1 MKMQELIGEF
11 RDEMPKLAVATD
23 VSRKA
28 AMRMKILFDD
38 FDKCSSQE
46 AKDALVEAVRTAMR
60 EFTAAF
66 TDAEVG
72 VERLAKLN
80 AEYTRVLGPR
90 PKKAPKE
97 NPNQM
102 KLPLEGV

>member
-11 RDEMPKLAVATD
+11 RDETPKLVAATD
-23 VSRKA
+23 VARRS
-28 AMRMKILFDD
+28 AMRMKALFDD
-38 FDKCSSQE
+38 FDRCSSQE

-60 EFTAAF
+60 EFSSAF
-66 TDAEVG
+66 TDAKVG

-90 PKKAPKE
+90 KKAAKE